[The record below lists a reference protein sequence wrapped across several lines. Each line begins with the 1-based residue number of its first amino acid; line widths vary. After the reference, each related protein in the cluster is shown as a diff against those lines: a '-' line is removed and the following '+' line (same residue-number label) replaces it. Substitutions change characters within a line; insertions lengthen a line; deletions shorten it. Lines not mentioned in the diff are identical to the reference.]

1 MQRTEMGFTL
11 LSPLI
16 KYQGMRFTGN
26 VTMVHD
32 PDSTQ
37 DTLTLDK

>member
-1 MQRTEMGFTL
+1 MVFTL

-16 KYQGMRFTGN
+16 KYQGMRLTGY

-32 PDSTQ
+32 LDSTQ
-37 DTLTLDK
+37 DTLTIHK

>member
-1 MQRTEMGFTL
+1 MHRVEMVFTL

-26 VTMVHD
+26 ITMVHD
-32 PDSTQ
+32 LDSTQ
-37 DTLTLDK
+37 NTLTLDK